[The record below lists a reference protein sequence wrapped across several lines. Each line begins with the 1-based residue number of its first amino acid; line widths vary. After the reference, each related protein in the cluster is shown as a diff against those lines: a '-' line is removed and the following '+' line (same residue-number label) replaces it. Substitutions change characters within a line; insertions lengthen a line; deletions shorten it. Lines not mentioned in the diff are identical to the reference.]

1 MKLYVGNLAFSMN
14 DESLKKAFS
23 EFGEVEEASVIMD
36 KFSGRSKGFG
46 FVSFKDDDAAKKAMS
61 EMNEKEVEGRQ
72 LKVNE
77 AKPMDPDRPRPS
89 SGGRFG
95 GRDNRG
101 PRSGGQGGQG
111 GRFGGRD
118 NRSQGRSDRPKRY

>member
-46 FVSFKDDDAAKKAMS
+46 FVTFKDDDAAKKAMS

-77 AKPMDPDRPRPS
+77 AKPMDPDRPRRPS

-101 PRSGGQGGQG
+101 PRSGGQGG
-111 GRFGGRD
+111 RFGGRD
-118 NRSQGRSDRPKRY
+118 NRNQGRSDRPKRY